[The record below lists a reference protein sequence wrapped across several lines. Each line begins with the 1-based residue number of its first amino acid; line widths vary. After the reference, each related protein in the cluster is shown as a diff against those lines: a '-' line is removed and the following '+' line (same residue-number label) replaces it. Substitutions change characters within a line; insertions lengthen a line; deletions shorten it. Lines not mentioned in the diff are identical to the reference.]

1 MEASVASPAAP
12 AEQADE
18 NQPEAVQAAQA
29 AAPDAPEP
37 EAAVEADPVT
47 PGTVHLI
54 DGKAVE
60 VASIEHFLE
69 QMAGDAGEIWVK
81 LEQVG
86 GKAIAFL
93 KSAVVAHE

>member
-1 MEASVASPAAP
+1 MEASVATPAAP
-12 AEQADE
+12 AASEQANDE
-18 NQPEAVQAAQA
+18 APKAPVA

-37 EAAVEADPVT
+37 EAAVEAEPTT

-54 DGKAVE
+54 DGKAVDIT
-60 VASIEHFLE
+60 SIESFLE
-69 QMAGDAGEIWVK
+69 QMAGDAGELWVK
-81 LEQVG
+81 LEQAG